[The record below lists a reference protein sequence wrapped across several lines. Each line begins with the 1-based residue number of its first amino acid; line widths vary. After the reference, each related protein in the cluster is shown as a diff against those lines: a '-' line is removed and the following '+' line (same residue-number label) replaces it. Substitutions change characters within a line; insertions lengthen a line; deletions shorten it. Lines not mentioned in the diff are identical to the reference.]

1 MILNY
6 KERPS
11 LVYAALVCGVG
22 AAALAASVVASP
34 LPISD
39 ARYLLL
45 AFCALTAGTL
55 LYFKV
60 PRAGAVVPFASAFV
74 FAAAISGGG
83 GAAVPL
89 AVAVALVSALR
100 FAREGRSVLCDSAL
114 AAAAAFCSVEALLW
128 FYRAS
133 AFGPSLSAALGVAAC
148 SLAQAAVESV
158 PVSVYGPGAGGRFS
172 ARLYLKSF
180 VWGALTYTIPSSAAV
195 LLARL
200 PRVNNLDSL
209 PALAAVSAGYA
220 LLRAYKSRTTSPQAI
235 VGTKAAGVAAAADRP
250 TLEDVFDHAAI
261 GMAVLSSRGKL
272 LRVNRSLCN
281 FFGYS
286 ESELVCSS
294 LQAVTQQEDLA
305 PVMAGLKSVLRRHSD
320 SLQMEVR
327 HKRRGGE
334 RVWALWNVARFEDS
348 ESEEVYLILQLQDI
362 TERKQSEERLRYD
375 AFHDPLTGLPNR
387 ALFTDHVKLTIARA
401 QRHEDTRFSVLF
413 CDLDRFK
420 VINDS
425 LGHMVGDQLLVE
437 VARRLEGCLRQG
449 DTVARVGGDEFTILV
464 EDLTDEGEAV
474 ALAERIQREVSAAFN
489 VGGRE
494 VFTTVSIGV
503 AVGSGGYKD
512 PEDILRDA
520 DTAMYRAKSLGKAR
534 HVVFDQSMHAS
545 AVNLLQIETDLRAAL
560 EKKQFFLLYQPIVS
574 LDDFKL
580 CGFEALLRWH
590 HPERGLI
597 SPLDFVSIAEETG
610 QIIAV
615 GEWALHQAC
624 KQLRRWE
631 REYGLPSPFFIS
643 VNLSCKQFNNPLML
657 EQVRGVLEK
666 TGISPRQLKLEITE
680 SAVMDNMDSATEM
693 LTQLRDLGVQLAID
707 DFGTGYSSLS
717 YLHRF
722 PINTL
727 KIDRSFVTRMAEN
740 TENVEIVRSIVM
752 LAQVLGMDV
761 VAEGVE
767 TKEQLKILRDLKCEY
782 GQGYYFSRPSNAA
795 DAEKIIIE
803 TDERLVKTHKR
814 ERGPELP
821 ELSASD
827 DQPSFLPVTSLAE
840 PPVKEAQLVEQPPPA
855 EEAMPSPMEEATQPS
870 PAEGLMPSPQAEE
883 LMPALPASSAK
894 TATMVLPSFPA
905 EETMLESPV
914 KTLAPLDEEE
924 EEFLEALILLE
935 EAHPASVKMI
945 SPFSED

>member
-11 LVYAALVCGVG
+11 FAYATLVCGSG
-22 AAALAASVVASP
+22 AAALAASLVASP
-34 LPISD
+34 SPLGD
-39 ARYLLL
+39 VRYLLV

-55 LYFKV
+55 LYVKV
-60 PRAGAVVPFASAFV
+60 PRTNAVVPLSSAFV
-74 FAAAISGGG
+74 FGAAMNCGL
-83 GAAVPL
+83 GAAVLL
-89 AVAVALVSALR
+89 AAAVALVSSLR
-100 FAREGRSVLCDSAL
+100 LAREGRRLLCDSAL
-114 AAAAAFCSVEALLW
+114 AAAATFCSAGVLLW
-128 FYRAS
+128 FDRA
-133 AFGPSLSAALGVAAC
+133 ATFGPALSAALGVVAC
-148 SLAQAAVESV
+148 SAAQAAVESV

-172 ARLYLKSF
+172 ARLYLRSLG
-180 VWGALTYTIPSSAAV
+180 WGAVTYLIPSSAAV
-195 LLARL
+195 LFIQVT
-200 PRVNNLDSL
+200 RVNNLDSL
-209 PALAAVSAGYA
+209 PALAAVSAAYA
-220 LLRAYKSRTTSPQAI
+220 LYRAYKSRRAAPQPSVVETTS
-235 VGTKAAGVAAAADRP
+235 TDVAAAADGP
-250 TLEDVFDHAAI
+250 TLEAVFNHAAI
-261 GMAVLSSRGKL
+261 GMAVLSSKGKL
-272 LRVNRSLCN
+272 LRVNRSMCGFL
-281 FFGYS
+281 GYT

-294 LQAVTQQEDLA
+294 LQAVTQQEDLG

-334 RVWALWNVARFEDS
+334 RVWALWNVARLEDA

-401 QRHEDTRFSVLF
+401 QRHEGTRFSVLF

-425 LGHMVGDQLLVE
+425 LGHMIGDQLLVE

-464 EDLTDEGEAV
+464 EDLTEENEAV
-474 ALAERIQREVSAAFN
+474 ALAERIQKEVSAPFN
-489 VGGRE
+489 LGGRE
-494 VFTTVSIGV
+494 VFTAVSIGV
-503 AVGSGGYKD
+503 AIGTGGYKD

-545 AVNLLQIETDLRAAL
+545 AVNLLQIEIDLRTAL

-610 QIIAV
+610 QIITI
-615 GEWALHQAC
+615 GEWVLHQAC
-624 KQLRRWE
+624 KQMRRWE
-631 REYGLPSPFFIS
+631 REYGLASPLFIS
-643 VNLSCKQFNNPLML
+643 VNLSCKQFNNPLLL
-657 EQVRGVLEK
+657 EQVRGVLAK
-666 TGISPRQLKLEITE
+666 TGISPRKLKLEITE
-680 SAVMDNMDSATEM
+680 SAVMDNIDSATEM
-693 LTQLRDLGVQLAID
+693 LGQLRDLGVQLAID

-727 KIDRSFVTRMAEN
+727 KIDRSFVTRMTEN
-740 TENVEIVRSIVM
+740 MENVEIVRSIVM

-767 TKEQLKILRDLKCEY
+767 TKEQLKILRDLRCEY

-795 DAEKIIIE
+795 DAEKIIVE
-803 TDERLVKTHKR
+803 TDESLMKTRRR
-814 ERGPELP
+814 EDAPMPALPEPSIKSASPAALSFSPQEQLP
-821 ELSASD
+821 ELSE
-827 DQPSFLPVTSLAE
+827 PS
-840 PPVKEAQLVEQPPPA
+840 VKTLVPLDGD
-855 EEAMPSPMEEATQPS
+855 EEFFEVCVLKDWQ
-870 PAEGLMPSPQAEE
+870 
-883 LMPALPASSAK
+883 PALPAA
-894 TATMVLPSFPA
+894 A
-905 EETMLESPV
+905 V
-914 KTLAPLDEEE
+914 KT
-924 EEFLEALILLE
+924 
-935 EAHPASVKMI
+935 I
-945 SPFSED
+945 SPFTEE

>member
-11 LVYAALVCGVG
+11 LAYAALVCGVG
-22 AAALAASVVASP
+22 AAALAASLVASP
-34 LPISD
+34 LPVSD

-45 AFCALTAGTL
+45 AFCALTSGTL

-74 FAAAISGGG
+74 FAAAISGGVG
-83 GAAVPL
+83 SAVPL
-89 AVAVALVSALR
+89 AAAVALVSALR
-100 FAREGRSVLCDSAL
+100 FTREGRGVLCDSAL

-133 AFGPSLSAALGVAAC
+133 ALGPSLSAALGVAAC

-172 ARLYLKSF
+172 ARLYLRSL
-180 VWGALTYTIPSSAAV
+180 VWGTLTYTIPSSAAV

-220 LLRAYKSRTTSPQAI
+220 LLRAYKSRSASAQRTVA
-235 VGTKAAGVAAAADRP
+235 GTKAAGVVAAADRP

-334 RVWALWNVARFEDS
+334 RAWALWNVARFEDS
-348 ESEEVYLILQLQDI
+348 ESEEVFLILQLQDI

-387 ALFTDHVKLTIARA
+387 ALFADHVKLTIARA
-401 QRHEDTRFSVLF
+401 QRHEETRFSVLF

-474 ALAERIQREVSAAFN
+474 ALAERIQREVSAAFS

-795 DAEKIIIE
+795 DAEKIIVE
-803 TDERLVKTHKR
+803 TDERLVKAHKR
-814 ERGPELP
+814 EHGPEVP
-821 ELSASD
+821 EPSAPD
-827 DQPSFLPVTSLAE
+827 DQPSFLPVASLAE
-840 PPVKEAQLVEQPPPA
+840 PPVKDAQLVEQPPPK
-855 EEAMPSPMEEATQPS
+855 EGWMP
-870 PAEGLMPSPQAEE
+870 LPQAEE
-883 LMPALPASSAK
+883 PVLALPGPSAK
-894 TATMVLPSFPA
+894 PAAMVLSSFPA
-905 EETMLESPV
+905 EVPTPESSV

-935 EAHPASVKMI
+935 ESHPASVKTI

>member
-1 MILNY
+1 MIFNY

-11 LVYAALVCGVG
+11 LAYAALVCGVG
-22 AAALAASVVASP
+22 AAALAASLVASP
-34 LPISD
+34 LPLGD

-74 FAAAISGGG
+74 FAAAISGGV

-89 AVAVALVSALR
+89 AAAVALVSALR
-100 FAREGRSVLCDSAL
+100 FARDGRSILCDSAL
-114 AAAAAFCSVEALLW
+114 AAAATFCSVEALLW

-133 AFGPSLSAALGVAAC
+133 VFGPSLSAALGVAAC

-172 ARLYLKSF
+172 ARLYLRSF
-180 VWGALTYTIPSSAAV
+180 VWNTLTYTIPSSAAV
-195 LLARL
+195 LFARL

-220 LLRAYKSRTTSPQAI
+220 LLRAYKSRSASAQQAV
-235 VGTKAAGVAAAADRP
+235 VGTKAAGVVASADRP

-261 GMAVLSSRGKL
+261 GMAVLSARGRL

-294 LQAVTQQEDLA
+294 LQAVTQQEDLG
-305 PVMAGLKSVLRRHSD
+305 PVMAGLKSVLQRHSD

-334 RVWALWNVARFEDS
+334 RVWALWNVARFEEA
-348 ESEEVYLILQLQDI
+348 ESEEVFLILQLQDI

-401 QRHEDTRFSVLF
+401 QRHEETRFSVLF

-464 EDLTDEGEAV
+464 EDLTDESEAV

-814 ERGPELP
+814 ERGPEVP
-821 ELSASD
+821 ELSAPD

-840 PPVKEAQLVEQPPPA
+840 PPVKDAQLVEQRSPK
-855 EEAMPSPMEEATQPS
+855 EEAMPSLTEEATPPS
-870 PAEGLMPSPQAEE
+870 PAEE
-883 LMPALPASSAK
+883 LMPLPQAEEPVPALSAPSAK
-894 TATMVLPSFPA
+894 AAALSLFSAGGPVH
-905 EETMLESPV
+905 ESPV

-935 EAHPASVKMI
+935 EAHPASVKTI

>member
-1 MILNY
+1 MIFIY

-11 LVYAALVCGVG
+11 YAYATLVCGLG
-22 AAALAASVVASP
+22 IAALTASLFASRVP
-34 LPISD
+34 LGD
-39 ARYLLL
+39 AHYLLV

-55 LYFKV
+55 LYIKV
-60 PRAGAVVPFASAFV
+60 PRASAVVPVSSAFV
-74 FAAAISGGG
+74 FAAAISGGL

-89 AVAVALVSALR
+89 AAAVALVSSLR
-100 FAREGRSVLCDSAL
+100 LSRRGRSVLCDPAL
-114 AAAAAFCSVEALLW
+114 AAAATFCSASVLLW
-128 FYRAS
+128 FDRGAAS
-133 AFGPSLSAALGVAAC
+133 GSMLFAALGVAAC
-148 SLAQAAVESV
+148 SAAQAAVESV
-158 PVSVYGPGAGGRFS
+158 PISVYGPGAGGRFS
-172 ARLYLKSF
+172 ARVYLRAFGWSAVGYF
-180 VWGALTYTIPSSAAV
+180 VPSSVAV
-195 LLARL
+195 LCVHILSGTAF
-200 PRVNNLDSL
+200 DAL
-209 PALAAVSAGYA
+209 PALAAV
-220 LLRAYKSRTTSPQAI
+220 
-235 VGTKAAGVAAAADRP
+235 AAAYSLYRAHKSNSSVAQRPGVMEASPDVAVMTGAP
-250 TLEDVFDHAAI
+250 TLEAVFNHAAI

-272 LRVNRSLCN
+272 LRVNRSLCG
-281 FFGYS
+281 FLGYT

-294 LQAVTQQEDLA
+294 LQSVTQQEDLGA
-305 PVMAGLKSVLRRHSD
+305 VMAGLRSVLRRQSD

-327 HKRRGGE
+327 HRRRGGE
-334 RVWALWNVARFEDS
+334 RVWALWNVARFEDA

-387 ALFTDHVKLTIARA
+387 ALFADHVKLTIARA
-401 QRHEDTRFSVLF
+401 QRHEGTRFSVLF

-464 EDLTDEGEAV
+464 EDLLEEGEAV
-474 ALAERIQREVSAAFN
+474 ALAERIQKEVSAPF
-489 VGGRE
+489 GLSGRE

-503 AVGSGGYKD
+503 AVGTGGYKD

-545 AVNLLQIETDLRAAL
+545 AVNLLQIETDLRTAL

-597 SPLDFVSIAEETG
+597 SPLDFVPIAEETG
-610 QIIAV
+610 QIIAI
-615 GEWALHQAC
+615 GEWALQQAC
-624 KQLRRWE
+624 RQMRRWE
-631 REYGLPSPFFIS
+631 KEYGMASPLFIS
-643 VNLSCKQFNNPLML
+643 VNLSCKQFNNPLL
-657 EQVRGVLEK
+657 LKQVRGVLAK

-680 SAVMDNMDSATEM
+680 SAVMDNIDSATEM
-693 LTQLRDLGVQLAID
+693 LSQLRDLGVQLSID

-767 TKEQLKILRDLKCEY
+767 TKEQLKILRDLRCEY

-803 TDERLVKTHKR
+803 TDEKLVKTHRR
-814 ERGPELP
+814 EDVSQPKPAPPEYSLKTVSSPSSFSKP
-821 ELSASD
+821 EPA
-827 DQPSFLPVTSLAE
+827 VKSLK
-840 PPVKEAQLVEQPPPA
+840 P
-855 EEAMPSPMEEATQPS
+855 
-870 PAEGLMPSPQAEE
+870 
-883 LMPALPASSAK
+883 
-894 TATMVLPSFPA
+894 F
-905 EETMLESPV
+905 
-914 KTLAPLDEEE
+914 DEEE

-935 EAHPASVKMI
+935 EAHPASAVKMI
-945 SPFSED
+945 SPFAEE